1 MTEQSSI
8 GARGF
13 ISYVRKDNEDF
24 AGVVDKL
31 KQQLEGRFHAA
42 TGRKLTI
49 FLDREAIDWGADWR
63 SSIRSSVQAA
73 TFFIPVV
80 TMRYFESPAC
90 REELLAFYQNA
101 SQLGVTQLILPIV
114 LTGAGEIS
122 NDDPRDEV
130 KLIESLNYKNIEE
143 AWLDGYDSPSWAR
156 ALQGMVFALKKSLES
171 AEEALDNRDEPSD
184 DLGNEGATAADY
196 LGEDADV
203 VALGAAFE
211 EATALTQEALA
222 SINAFG
228 EAASANMD
236 GVDLSTMP
244 AARQQAVLTRV
255 ANGLREPAED
265 LAVKG
270 AALENRVT
278 AIDAQLRAVI
288 DEMRSIDA
296 SMAEEQL
303 VSLTSAISGSDD
315 LTGALGQMDQLVQ
328 LLRFAAMTNV
338 SLRRA
343 IQPAIQGI
351 QSVAT
356 AMSTFDSWK
365 TV

>member
-13 ISYVRKDNEDF
+13 ISYARKDNEDF
-24 AGVVDKL
+24 ADVVDKL

-49 FLDREAIDWGADWR
+49 FLDRESIEWGADWR
-63 SSIRSSVQAA
+63 SSIRGSVQAA

-80 TMRYFESPAC
+80 TMRYFESSAC
-90 REELLAFYQNA
+90 REELLAFYENA

-122 NDDPRDEV
+122 SEDPRDEV
-130 KLIESLNYKNIEE
+130 KLIESLNYKNIED

-156 ALQGMVFALKKSLES
+156 ALQGMVSALKKGLES
-171 AEEALDNRDEPSD
+171 AEEALDQRETFSDED
-184 DLGNEGATAADY
+184 GNKGATTADFSSEGADVIA
-196 LGEDADV
+196 LGE
-203 VALGAAFE
+203 AFE
-211 EATALTQEALA
+211 EATKLTQEALA

-228 EAASANMD
+228 ESADANMG

-244 AARQQAVLTRV
+244 AAQQQVVLTRV
-255 ANGLREPAED
+255 ANGLRQPAES
-265 LAVKG
+265 LASKG
-270 AALENRVT
+270 AALEKRVT

-288 DEMRSIDA
+288 EEMRTIDA
-296 SMAEEQL
+296 VMAEEQL
-303 VSLTSAISGSDD
+303 QSLTSALSGSDD
-315 LTGALGQMDQLVQ
+315 LTGALNQMNQIVQ
-328 LLRFAAMTNV
+328 VLRFAAMTNV

-343 IQPAIQGI
+343 VQPAIQGI
-351 QSVAT
+351 QSIAT
-356 AMSTFDSWK
+356 AMSTFESWK